1 MIRKIILVLT
11 ILLLALTAC
20 SPKVTPTE
28 EPIVPVEDPTDEPVV
43 EPESATEP
51 ESAAE
56 PESAEEPDT
65 EPEPYPEPV
74 NVPDTDP
81 EPYPEPVNVLDT
93 APEPYPEPVEE
104 TAPVRLVFI
113 DDMGRTVELAGPAQ
127 AIVTLGPSS
136 LESLFAIGA
145 GAQIIGREEFSTYP
159 EEALDVASVGSLWG
173 ELPTESILALE
184 PDLVIAPE
192 IISPEQIQA
201 LEDLGLTVYF
211 QGNPSDFEG
220 LWANLRTL
228 AIISGHET
236 EAEELI
242 AGLDVRV
249 KAVTEKIMPLSY
261 RPTVFYELDATD
273 PQNPYTVGAGTFVDL
288 IINMAG
294 GFNIG
299 AVLEGQYAPIS
310 SEEIIA
316 QNPEIIL
323 LADAPYG
330 ITPESVAAR
339 AGWDVIAAV
348 QNEMVYP
355 FDPFLVSVPGPRLV
369 DGLEAMAVLLHP
381 GVFE

>member
-1 MIRKIILVLT
+1 MTRKLILILT

-20 SPKVTPTE
+20 APKVTPTE
-28 EPIVPVEDPTDEPVV
+28 EPIVPVKEPT
-43 EPESATEP
+43 
-51 ESAAE
+51 
-56 PESAEEPDT
+56 EEPAA
-65 EPEPYPEPV
+65 YPEPAIE
-74 NVPDTDP
+74 P
-81 EPYPEPVNVLDT
+81 ET
-93 APEPYPEPVEE
+93 ADETELEPYPEPVEVPD
-104 TAPVRLVFI
+104 TAPVPYPEPVEEPAPAPLVLT

-159 EEALDVASVGSLWG
+159 EEALDITSVGSLYG
-173 ELPTESILALE
+173 ELPTEIILALE

-228 AIISGHET
+228 AAISGHET
-236 EAEELI
+236 EADELI
-242 AGLDVRV
+242 AGLDARV

-261 RPTVFYELDATD
+261 HPTVFYELDATD
-273 PQNPYTVGAGTFVDL
+273 PQNPYTVGAGTFIDL
-288 IINMAG
+288 IISMAG
-294 GFNIG
+294 GTNIG

-381 GVFE
+381 NVFE